1 MKLGYVVCKK
11 NCTSTLTKIKH
22 PGNLSNCSRWV
33 YFVSLF
39 NQRWFS
45 KKINT
50 TILSQRII
58 HVLISRMCQPNR
70 WAHTVPCHANY
81 CCSSPCCP
89 RSTTL
94 TPFNHMKFNK
104 AFRIP
109 YQIRQNSQLPPSF
122 KSSMKGTN
130 IFYGPNHRHYV
141 TTLEA
146 NLRCLTWSLG

>member
-1 MKLGYVVCKK
+1 MWYVRKIVPQRLQKSSTQETCQIVLDGFISSVC
-11 NCTSTLTKIKH
+11 SIK
-22 PGNLSNCSRWV
+22 
-33 YFVSLF
+33 
-39 NQRWFS
+39 RWFS